1 MIQVEAGEII
11 QWWWWLLL
19 LLVFS
24 TTNIINTTTTAIS
37 RTVCMDDFR
46 HADVVVVVTV
56 PNLSRHRTVAHSIGS
71 MLYDN
76 SRDGF
81 IFMLLPRHMY
91 YIHTYIHTY
100 DSPSRLY

>member
-11 QWWWWLLL
+11 QWWWWWLL

-24 TTNIINTTTTAIS
+24 TTHRTTTTTTI
-37 RTVCMDDFR
+37 RRIVCMDDFR
-46 HADVVVVVTV
+46 HADVVVVTV
-56 PNLSRHRTVAHSIGS
+56 PNLRRHRTVAHSIGS